1 MLTWPGR
8 TAGEVGAISRDT
20 IITAGA
26 TRDTIITGLRHK
38 GIRACK
44 ERMGKQLGA
53 GIESTIKNAV
63 FSEAEARPRGGQEQT
78 ECGSGV
84 WMNSK
89 WHRLGV
95 PAAGNCRDSISST
108 SRQPPHLHYFR
119 VRSQPGQRVE
129 HVDPDP
135 L

>member
-63 FSEAEARPRGGQEQT
+63 FSEAEARPREA
-78 ECGSGV
+78 
-84 WMNSK
+84 
-89 WHRLGV
+89 R
-95 PAAGNCRDSISST
+95 
-108 SRQPPHLHYFR
+108 SRQR
-119 VRSQPGQRVE
+119 VDQGCG
-129 HVDPDP
+129 
-135 L
+135 